1 MSAQAKP
8 WEPTSK
14 QVAYLLRFSEN
25 SKYYIQNMEQLRK
38 DHGGKFIAIFKGEIV
53 LREDDAQRLL
63 DLLWKNYT
71 EAERS
76 QIYTTYVPLEQEI
89 RIA

>member
-8 WEPTSK
+8 WKPTSR
-14 QVAYLLRFSEN
+14 QVAYFLRFSEN

-38 DHGGKFIAIFKGEIV
+38 DYGGKFIAILKGEIV
-53 LREDDAQRLL
+53 LEEDDAQKLL
-63 DLLWKNYT
+63 DLLREKYT
-71 EAERS
+71 GEERS
-76 QIYTTYVPLEQEI
+76 QIFTTYVPLEQEI